1 MLNSPEILF
10 QCKMNFIIKYLN
22 KDEFY
27 YILKLYSRN
36 PAFVR
41 NMLRPIRVG
50 LGPSSIIVTLFA
62 SATQM
67 FLPEWTMI
75 NWIRRILAST
85 VFVSTFSAGVIFRPD
100 NLDMLNVTKSMGL
113 DPFTF
118 YRTLLMSFG
127 ITFNDNI
134 EIKAIHGFLNIASVF
149 MSLAILITYM
159 L

>member
-1 MLNSPEILF
+1 MKI
-10 QCKMNFIIKYLN
+10 
-22 KDEFY
+22 Y
-27 YILKLYSRN
+27 YILQLFLRN
-36 PAFVR
+36 PLFVR

-50 LGPSSIIVTLFA
+50 LGPSSIIVTLFT
-62 SATQM
+62 SATQI
-67 FLPEWTMI
+67 FLPEWNMI
-75 NWIRRILAST
+75 NWIRSILAST

-100 NLDMLNVTKSMGL
+100 NLDMLNLMKSMGL
-113 DPFTF
+113 DPLTF
-118 YRTLLMSFG
+118 YRTILMSFG

>member
-1 MLNSPEILF
+1 
-10 QCKMNFIIKYLN
+10 
-22 KDEFY
+22 
-27 YILKLYSRN
+27 
-36 PAFVR
+36 
-41 NMLRPIRVG
+41 MLRPIRVG
-50 LGPSSIIVTLFA
+50 LGPSSIIVTLFT

-85 VFVSTFSAGVIFRPD
+85 VFLSTFSAGVIFRPD

-113 DPFTF
+113 DLLKF
-118 YRTLLMSFG
+118 YRTILMSSG
-127 ITFNDNI
+127 ITFNDNV
-134 EIKAIHGFLNIASVF
+134 EMKAIHGFLNISSVL